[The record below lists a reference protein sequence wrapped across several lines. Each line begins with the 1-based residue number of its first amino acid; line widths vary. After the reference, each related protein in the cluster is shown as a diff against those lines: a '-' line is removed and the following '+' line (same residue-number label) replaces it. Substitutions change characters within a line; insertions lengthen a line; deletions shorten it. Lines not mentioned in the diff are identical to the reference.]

1 LGRVFLPQ
9 DLRRAALASLKG
21 LLSKRVFLWLALSLV
36 FVSVLGRGGESI
48 SAALLVDSW
57 LLLLTILWLI
67 SLVRGGVFRGSGFD
81 GPIWG
86 FLFLC
91 ALSYTLSSY
100 PYASQIELKRVLL
113 YIGFFCGING
123 LLDFKGRRTLL
134 TVIVIVGV
142 LEAVLCLFQYYALG
156 APRGKGTF
164 FSPNLA
170 ATYLV
175 GCIAIGVGM
184 ALWGRG
190 SSLTKAFWVSTA
202 VLCIWATAT
211 TGSRSALV
219 SLAFLL
225 AGLVALGKVRG
236 RWLLV
241 GLGALMVLL
250 AVDNPIRER
259 VFFAGYSDMYAN
271 QRPRIWA
278 QSLKMLTDSPLL
290 GVTLGNFKYASVAYQ
305 FPVEGSLGR
314 YSKVFTTADNGFL
327 EIAAETGIP
336 GILCMVWGAVVLI
349 RLVRRGRRAVEGTE
363 EEPQFFA
370 ACLILL
376 ALASQTFFH
385 KVYHSPPSM
394 IMGIVALSIVTKAG
408 RVQGRDPGF
417 LERLWP
423 RGWRLFQE
431 PSGGRVKA
439 ILCTGGAVVLLL
451 GVWPFLCLAPY
462 LGFNHYEKAA
472 ALQAAGDLDGS
483 EEQLQMAISYNPRQA
498 FFHHRLGNIHM
509 EKFSLDHS
517 TERARAALEA
527 FRKAIELNRIHPP
540 FWHTL
545 ARYHEFMVSFFQG
558 QEREAHIQQAAMAY
572 EKAIELA
579 PTNPFY
585 RVSLAALFIK
595 AGELEKAIAPLEQA
609 LHLEPNFVT
618 AQVLLIDV
626 KEKLGYKE
634 EAAALRAKLEETL
647 RRVSGLRPINE
658 YEARLLMDPARYFK
672 DQG

>member
-1 LGRVFLPQ
+1 LARVFLPQ

-21 LLSKRVFLWLALSLV
+21 LLSKRVFFWLALSLV

-219 SLAFLL
+219 SLAFLF

-423 RGWRLFQE
+423 QGWRLFQE

-439 ILCTGGAVVLLL
+439 IFCTGGAVVLLL

-527 FRKAIELNRIHPP
+527 FTKAIELNRIHPP

-626 KEKLGYKE
+626 KEKLGYKD